1 MNKRRKRQRG
11 GSALE
16 MALLLPWYFF
26 LFVGTFDW
34 GFYAHALISTES
46 AARTAVLY
54 TSQSTATASDQ
65 TDACVLANEEM
76 RIVPNISNT
85 DATTCNASPLVVTA
99 TEIGPGQTITAT
111 PDGLPASQ
119 VTVTYTTL
127 SLIPIPF
134 VLTNKATFYRVAVMR
149 LRCPTC

>member
-1 MNKRRKRQRG
+1 MNSRRKKQRG

-34 GFYAHALISTES
+34 GFYAHALISTEA
-46 AARTAVLY
+46 AARTAALY

-65 TDACVLANEEM
+65 AGACILANEEM
-76 RIVPNISNT
+76 RIVPNISNS
-85 DATTCNASPLVVTA
+85 DATTCSSSPLVVTA
-99 TEIGPGQTITAT
+99 VLTGPTQTINS
-111 PDGLPASQ
+111 PDNLPATQ

-134 VLTNKATFYRVAVMR
+134 VLTNKATFYRVTTMR
-149 LRCPTC
+149 LRS

>member
-1 MNKRRKRQRG
+1 
-11 GSALE
+11 

-34 GFYAHALISTES
+34 GFYAHGLISTEA

-54 TSQSTATASDQ
+54 TSQSLATASDQ
-65 TDACVLANEEM
+65 AGACTLANEEM

-85 DATTCNASPLVVTA
+85 DATTCTTGSLVVTA
-99 TEIGPGQTITAT
+99 AQIGAGQSA
-111 PDGLPASQ
+111 DGLPASQ

-134 VLTNKATFYRVAVMR
+134 MLTNKATFYRVVTMR
-149 LRCPTC
+149 LRS

>member
-1 MNKRRKRQRG
+1 
-11 GSALE
+11 

-34 GFYAHALISTES
+34 GFYAHALISTEA

-54 TSQSTATASDQ
+54 TSQSSATASDQ
-65 TDACVLANEEM
+65 AGACILANEEM

-85 DATTCNASPLVVTA
+85 DATTCTSGSLVVTA
-99 TEIGPGQTITAT
+99 TQAGLGQSVSS
-111 PDGLPASQ
+111 PDNLPASQ

-134 VLTNKATFYRVAVMR
+134 VLTNKASFYRVVTMR
-149 LRCPTC
+149 LRS

>member
-34 GFYAHALISTES
+34 GFYAHALISTEA

-54 TSQSTATASDQ
+54 TSQSVATASDQ
-65 TDACVLANEEM
+65 ADACTMANEEM
-76 RIVPNISNT
+76 RIVPNISNS
-85 DATTCNASPLVVTA
+85 DATTCTSSPLVVTA
-99 TEIGPGQTITAT
+99 VQVAGA
-111 PDGLPASQ
+111 DNLPASQ
-119 VTVTYTTL
+119 VSVTYTTL

-134 VLTNKATFYRVAVMR
+134 VLTNKATFVRVTQMR

>member
-1 MNKRRKRQRG
+1 MNSRRKRQRG

-34 GFYAHALISTES
+34 GFYAHALISTEA
-46 AARTAVLY
+46 AARTAALY
-54 TSQSTATASDQ
+54 TSQSATTAADQ
-65 TDACVLANEEM
+65 AGACILANEEM
-76 RIVPNISNT
+76 RIVPNISNS
-85 DATTCNASPLVVTA
+85 DATTCSSSPLVVTA
-99 TEIGPGQTITAT
+99 ASINGP
-111 PDGLPASQ
+111 DNLPATQ

-134 VLTNKATFYRVAVMR
+134 VLTNKATFYRVTTMR
-149 LRCPTC
+149 LRS

>member
-1 MNKRRKRQRG
+1 
-11 GSALE
+11 

-34 GFYAHALISTES
+34 GFYAHALISTEA

-54 TSQSTATASDQ
+54 TSQSAATASDQ
-65 TDACVLANEEM
+65 ADACILANEEM

-85 DATTCNASPLVVTA
+85 DGTTCNASPLVVTA
-99 TEIGPGQTITAT
+99 LQAGPGQTVAT
-111 PDGLPASQ
+111 LDMSQGSQ
-119 VTVTYTTL
+119 VSVTYTTL

-134 VLTNKATFYRVAVMR
+134 VLTNKATFLRVVTMR
-149 LRCPTC
+149 LRS

>member
-1 MNKRRKRQRG
+1 MNNRRRRQRG

-34 GFYAHALISTES
+34 GFYAHALISTEA

-54 TSQSTATASDQ
+54 TSQSVATASDQ
-65 TDACVLANEEM
+65 ADACTLANEEM
-76 RIVPNISNT
+76 RIVPNISNS
-85 DATTCNASPLVVTA
+85 DATTCTSSPLSVTA
-99 TEIGPGQTITAT
+99 VQAGVGQTVGSA
-111 PDGLPASQ
+111 DNLPASQ
-119 VTVTYTTL
+119 VSVTYTTL

-134 VLTNKATFYRVAVMR
+134 VLANKATFVRVAQMR

>member
-1 MNKRRKRQRG
+1 MNNRRKRQRG

-34 GFYAHALISTES
+34 GFYAHALISTEA

-54 TSQSTATASDQ
+54 TSQSSATAADQ
-65 TDACVLANEEM
+65 ADACILANEEM
-76 RIVPNISNT
+76 RIVPNISNSDT
-85 DATTCNASPLVVTA
+85 TTCTASPLVVTA
-99 TEIGPGQTITAT
+99 AATNGPDT
-111 PDGLPASQ
+111 LPASQ

-134 VLTNKATFYRVAVMR
+134 VLTNQATFYRVVVMR
-149 LRCPTC
+149 LRS

>member
-1 MNKRRKRQRG
+1 MNNRRKRQRG

-34 GFYAHALISTES
+34 GFYAHALISTEA

-54 TSQSTATASDQ
+54 TSQSAATASDQ
-65 TDACVLANEEM
+65 ADACIMANEEM
-76 RIVPNISNT
+76 RIVPNISNS

-99 TEIGPGQTITAT
+99 AATNGPDNAA
-111 PDGLPASQ
+111 ASQ

-134 VLTNKATFYRVAVMR
+134 VLTNQATFYRVVVMR
-149 LRCPTC
+149 LRS

>member
-1 MNKRRKRQRG
+1 MNNRRKRQRG

-34 GFYAHALISTES
+34 GFYAHALISTEA
-46 AARTAVLY
+46 AARTAALY
-54 TSQSTATASDQ
+54 TSQSATTAADQ
-65 TDACVLANEEM
+65 ADACTLANEEM
-76 RIVPNISNT
+76 RIVPNISNS
-85 DATTCNASPLVVTA
+85 DATTCSSSPLVVTA
-99 TEIGPGQTITAT
+99 ASTTGP
-111 PDGLPASQ
+111 DNLPATQ

-134 VLTNKATFYRVAVMR
+134 VLTNKASFYRVVVMR
-149 LRCPTC
+149 LRS

>member
-1 MNKRRKRQRG
+1 
-11 GSALE
+11 

-34 GFYAHALISTES
+34 GFYAHALISTEA
-46 AARTAVLY
+46 AARTAALY

-65 TDACVLANEEM
+65 AGACILANEEM
-76 RIVPNISNT
+76 RIVPNISNS
-85 DATTCNASPLVVTA
+85 DATTCSSSPLVVTA
-99 TEIGPGQTITAT
+99 VLTGPTQTINS
-111 PDGLPASQ
+111 PDNLPATQ

-134 VLTNKATFYRVAVMR
+134 VLTNKATFYRVTTMR
-149 LRCPTC
+149 LRS

>member
-1 MNKRRKRQRG
+1 
-11 GSALE
+11 

-34 GFYAHALISTES
+34 GFYAHALISTEA
-46 AARTAVLY
+46 AARTAALY

-65 TDACVLANEEM
+65 AGACILANEEM
-76 RIVPNISNT
+76 RIVPNISNSDT
-85 DATTCNASPLVVTA
+85 TTCSSSPLVVTA
-99 TEIGPGQTITAT
+99 VLTGPGQTTSS
-111 PDGLPASQ
+111 PDNLPATQ

-134 VLTNKATFYRVAVMR
+134 VLTNQASFYRVVVLR
-149 LRCPTC
+149 LRS

>member
-1 MNKRRKRQRG
+1 MNNRRKRQRG

-34 GFYAHALISTES
+34 GFYAHALISTEA

-54 TSQSTATASDQ
+54 TSQSSATASDQ
-65 TDACVLANEEM
+65 ADACILANEEM
-76 RIVPNISNT
+76 RIVPNISNS
-85 DATTCNASPLVVTA
+85 DATTCSTSPLVVTA
-99 TEIGPGQTITAT
+99 VQAGPGQTVSTF
-111 PDGLPASQ
+111 DNSQGSQ
-119 VTVTYTTL
+119 VSVTYTTL

-134 VLTNKATFYRVAVMR
+134 VLTNKATFLRVVTMR
-149 LRCPTC
+149 LRS

>member
-34 GFYAHALISTES
+34 GFYAHALISTEA

-54 TSQSTATASDQ
+54 TSQSSATASDQ
-65 TDACVLANEEM
+65 ADACILANEEM

-85 DATTCNASPLVVTA
+85 DATTCTTSPLVVTA
-99 TEIGPGQTITAT
+99 VQAGLGQSVSS
-111 PDGLPASQ
+111 PDTLPASQ
-119 VTVTYTTL
+119 
-127 SLIPIPF
+127 
-134 VLTNKATFYRVAVMR
+134 
-149 LRCPTC
+149 

>member
-1 MNKRRKRQRG
+1 MNNRRKRQRG

-34 GFYAHALISTES
+34 GFYAHALISTEA

-54 TSQSTATASDQ
+54 TSQSAAKASDQ
-65 TDACVLANEEM
+65 AGACILANEEM

-85 DATTCNASPLVVTA
+85 DATTCNASPLIVTA
-99 TEIGPGQTITAT
+99 VQAGPGGSGVAT
-111 PDGLPASQ
+111 PDLTSSASQ
-119 VTVTYTTL
+119 VTVSYTTL

-134 VLTNKATFYRVAVMR
+134 VLTNKATFVRVVMMR
-149 LRCPTC
+149 LRS

>member
-34 GFYAHALISTES
+34 GFYAHGLISTEA

-54 TSQSTATASDQ
+54 TSQSAATASDQ

-99 TEIGPGQTITAT
+99 ASTTGP
-111 PDGLPASQ
+111 DNLPASQ

>member
-1 MNKRRKRQRG
+1 MNNRRKRQRG

-34 GFYAHALISTES
+34 GFYAHALISTEA

-54 TSQSTATASDQ
+54 TSQSSATAADQ
-65 TDACVLANEEM
+65 ADACILANEEM
-76 RIVPNISNT
+76 RIVPNISNS
-85 DATTCNASPLVVTA
+85 DATTCTTSPLVVTA
-99 TEIGPGQTITAT
+99 AATNGPDNAA
-111 PDGLPASQ
+111 ASQ

-134 VLTNKATFYRVAVMR
+134 VLTNQATFYRVVVMR
-149 LRCPTC
+149 LRS

>member
-1 MNKRRKRQRG
+1 MNRRRKRQRG

-34 GFYAHALISTES
+34 GFYAHALISTEA

-54 TSQSTATASDQ
+54 TSQSVATAADQ
-65 TDACVLANEEM
+65 ADACTLANEEM
-76 RIVPNISNT
+76 RIVPNISNS
-85 DATTCNASPLVVTA
+85 DATTCTSSPLVVAAVQTGVGQSVA
-99 TEIGPGQTITAT
+99 SPDNLPG
-111 PDGLPASQ
+111 SQ
-119 VTVTYTTL
+119 VTVTYSTL

-134 VLTNKATFYRVAVMR
+134 VLTNKATFNRVVQMR
-149 LRCPTC
+149 LRCPGC

>member
-1 MNKRRKRQRG
+1 MNNRRKRQRG

-34 GFYAHALISTES
+34 GFYAHALISTEA

-54 TSQSTATASDQ
+54 TSQSAATASDQ
-65 TDACVLANEEM
+65 VNACILANEEM

-85 DATTCNASPLVVTA
+85 DATTCSASPLIVTA
-99 TEIGPGQTITAT
+99 ALAGPGQTITT
-111 PDGLPASQ
+111 PDVTSQASQ

-134 VLTNKATFYRVAVMR
+134 VLTNKATFLRVVMMR
-149 LRCPTC
+149 LRS